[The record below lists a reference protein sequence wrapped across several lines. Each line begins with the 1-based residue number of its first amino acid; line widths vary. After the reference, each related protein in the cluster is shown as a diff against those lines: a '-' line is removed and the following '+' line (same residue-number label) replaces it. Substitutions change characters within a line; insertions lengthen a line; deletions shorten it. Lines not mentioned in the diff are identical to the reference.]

1 MKKIITTILLALAF
15 VHASAQNQANDVEQ
29 ARQAARLV
37 MSNAIDITFSA
48 TNSSAGGTVSL
59 VFDDINDFANG
70 VNSDPYQIRVRSNKR
85 FRVQAKTS
93 ASRFSYTG
101 NTSPAPQMN
110 VNSILFLKV
119 TNNSTGG
126 SVASNF
132 NNKYRSMSSSNQT
145 LISNG
150 TAGGNKTFNVEY
162 RATPGYNYPAGT
174 YSVNVVYTATQQ

>member
-1 MKKIITTILLALAF
+1 MKRIITTILLASAL

-29 ARQAARLV
+29 ARQSARLV

-70 VNSDPYQIRVRSNKR
+70 VNSAPYQIKVRSNKR
-85 FRVQAKTS
+85 FRVQAKAS
-93 ASRFSYTG
+93 SSRFSYTG
-101 NTSPAPQMN
+101 NTSPAPRMN
-110 VNSILFLKV
+110 VSNVLFIKV

-126 SVASNF
+126 SVGSSF
-132 NNKYRSMSSSNQT
+132 NNKYRTLSSSNQT
-145 LISNG
+145 LINNA

-162 RATPGYNYPAGT
+162 RATPGYNFPAGT
-174 YSVNVVYTATQQ
+174 YSVNVVYTATQL

>member
-1 MKKIITTILLALAF
+1 MKRIITTILLATAF

-29 ARQAARLV
+29 ARQSARLV

-48 TNSSAGGTVSL
+48 TNSNAGGTVSL

-70 VNSDPYQIRVRSNKR
+70 VNSSPYQIKVRSNKR
-85 FRVQAKTS
+85 FRVQAKTN
-93 ASRFSYTG
+93 ASRFTYTG

-110 VNSILFLKV
+110 VSNILFLKV

-126 SVASNF
+126 SVSSNF
-132 NNKYRSMSSSNQT
+132 NNKFRTLSSSNQT

-162 RATPGYNYPAGT
+162 RANPGYNFPAGT
-174 YSVNVVYTATQQ
+174 YSVNVIYTATQQ